1 MKAKIKPFFVWSLV
15 LLLSAC
21 NLSADLSGED
31 AALARAWFDA
41 PLPGTVFAPPN
52 PCNIVAH
59 GASPNG
65 IVLFELSINGSSTS
79 IPSPDTNSSLVTLSQ
94 DCGLSEPGDY
104 LLEMRVQDNAG
115 NWSNFAQTNIVIS
128 DDDDFIPASEISE
141 SETSTPAPE
150 STATSTPASTATPAG
165 TASVSIESISTNT
178 VYIGGT
184 SCGTREVV
192 FTVRAS
198 HPQGLKVIVLFYRF
212 QAGST
217 SEWQSVSMNSAGG
230 DLYQQTVNVGGLFGN
245 SIPFDQGTMQYQ
257 AVLQTDS
264 GDTSTRTPVFGD
276 IAVLACG
283 SAPACSSYLDQTSCE
298 ANGCSWKLAPGIVPL
313 FSCQN
318 P

>member
-21 NLSADLSGED
+21 NLSANVSGED
-31 AALARAWFDA
+31 AVLARAWFDA
-41 PLPGTVFAPPN
+41 PLPGMVFAPPN
-52 PCNIVAH
+52 PCTLVAH

-65 IVLFELSINGSSTS
+65 VALFEFSINGSSSS
-79 IPSPDTNSSLVTLSQ
+79 IPSPDTNNSLVTLSQ

-115 NWSNFAQTNIVIS
+115 NWSNTAQTNLTIAS
-128 DDDDFIPASEISE
+128 DELSDSPPE
-141 SETSTPAPE
+141 ETEAETVTTAPE
-150 STATSTPASTATPAG
+150 ATSTPAVDAA
-165 TASVSIESISTNT
+165 VSIESISTNT

-184 SCGTREVV
+184 SCGTREVI

-198 HPQGLKVIVLFYRF
+198 HPQGMKVIVLFYRF
-212 QAGST
+212 VAGNA
-217 SEWQSVSMNSAGG
+217 SEWQSVSMNEQGG
-230 DLYQQTVNVGGLFGN
+230 DLYQQTVNVGGIFGN
-245 SIPFDQGTMQYQ
+245 SIPFDQGIMQYQ

-264 GDTSTRTPVFGD
+264 GDTSTRTAVFGD
-276 IAVLACG
+276 ISVLACG

>member
-21 NLSADLSGED
+21 NLSANVSAED
-31 AALARAWFDA
+31 AVLARAWFDA

-59 GASPNG
+59 GASPSG
-65 IVLFELSINGSSTS
+65 IVFFELSINGSSTS
-79 IPSPDTNSSLVTLSQ
+79 IPSPDTNSSLVTLSR

-115 NWSNFAQTNIVIS
+115 NWSNIAQTNIVIS
-128 DDDDFIPASEISE
+128 DGDDFIPTSEISE

-184 SCGTREVV
+184 SCGTREVT
-192 FTVRAS
+192 FQIRAI
-198 HPQGLKVIVLFYRF
+198 HPQGIKVVVLFYRF
-212 QAGST
+212 VAGNT
-217 SEWQSVSMNSAGG
+217 SDWLSDSMNLVSG
-230 DLYQQTVNVGGLFGN
+230 DLYQQTVNVGGIFGN

-257 AVLQTDS
+257 AVIQTGS
-264 GDTSTRTPVFGD
+264 GDTSTRTPVFNN
-276 IAVLACG
+276 ITVLACG
-283 SAPACSSYLDQTSCE
+283 SAPACSTYADQGTCE
-298 ANGCSWKLAPGIVPL
+298 ANGCSWKLVPGIVPL

>member
-1 MKAKIKPFFVWSLV
+1 MKIKFTLLLVWVLA

-21 NLSADLSGED
+21 NYP
-31 AALARAWFDA
+31 AASPASTRKTVRAWFDA
-41 PLPGTVFAPPN
+41 PLPGTAFAPPN

-65 IVLFELSINGSSTS
+65 IVLFELSINGSSSS

-104 LLEMRVQDNAG
+104 LLEIRVQDNAG
-115 NWSNFAQTNIVIS
+115 NWSNTAQTNLTIAS
-128 DDDDFIPASEISE
+128 DELSDSPPEEIE
-141 SETSTPAPE
+141 EE
-150 STATSTPASTATPAG
+150 TATPEETPSS
-165 TASVSIESISTNT
+165 TAAISIESVSTNT

-184 SCGTREVV
+184 SCGTREVI
-192 FTVRAS
+192 FTVRAI
-198 HPQGLKVIVLFYRF
+198 HPQGIKVVVLFYRF
-212 QAGST
+212 VAGNT
-217 SEWQSVSMNSAGG
+217 SEWQSVSMNLASG

-264 GDTSTRTPVFGD
+264 GDTSTRTPVFDD
-276 IAVLACG
+276 IVVLACG
-283 SAPACSSYLDQTSCE
+283 SAPACSTYTDQSSCE
-298 ANGCSWKLAPGIVPL
+298 ANGCSWKLVPGFVPL
-313 FSCQN
+313 YACQD